1 MPRQKRYLSIV
12 GGAAP
17 HFCHPPVCQA
27 HLPIEIPI
35 FPSHP
40 RLIPSRGRY
49 PLTRPGYV
57 QPVDALHAHF
67 ARRGWRP
74 FAFQEAV
81 WAAYSAGQSGLVHAS
96 TGTGKTLAAW
106 GGMLIEESQLRLA
119 MTQPAA
125 PMRSQTGPAGNAR
138 KSKATRLTRGIPKA
152 PSSDPAPANCSQHEA
167 NSVQAA
173 GMPAVAPAPLLPGAS
188 APGLRYLWLTPM
200 RALAADT
207 HKSLTEA
214 AIAIGLMQDEQD
226 HRFRIELR
234 TGDTTSAVKLK
245 QRELPPHALITTPE
259 SLSVMLSYPQ
269 MQPHFA
275 GLRGIVVDEWHE
287 LMGSKRGVQTELCLA
302 HLRACSPAARTWGLS
317 ATLGNTTEALDA
329 LLGNSAARRSAVLV
343 KGEAGKLYNF
353 EVLIPESI
361 ERFPWAGHLGIR
373 MLQPVLQRIERAV
386 TTLVFTNTRSQSEI
400 WFQSI
405 LRARPDLI
413 GQVAI
418 HHGSLDRDLRSRVED
433 LTKRGK
439 LRAVVCTSSLDLGVD
454 FPPVDQVVQIGSP
467 KGIARLMQRAGRSGH
482 QPGRTSTV
490 LCVPTSA
497 LELVEFAAARDAMER
512 KAIEAR
518 TPLRLSLD
526 VLCQHILT
534 LACGA
539 GPQGLDADALRDE
552 VRSTYAFAEMTDLH
566 WQWAIEFAAQG
577 GKALTAYG
585 RFARLIEKVNQD
597 TGELRYTVANQ
608 PLVKLH
614 RLGIGT
620 ITSDP
625 SINIALRSGKVL
637 GSIEEGFISKLQPGD
652 VFVFSGKRLRFV
664 RIQQL
669 TATVDP
675 AQHLK
680 SGRVPSWAGTRMPLS
695 HELAE
700 AVKVKLAQADA
711 QSFIGPEMQAV
722 RPLLELQRQWSA
734 LPKPGELVIERLRSA
749 EGYHAFVYPLA
760 GRLVHEGLVA
770 LTAYRIAQRKPH
782 TFSMSAND
790 YGFEL
795 LSATPFELDA
805 DAWRA
810 LLSVDCLAED
820 LLGCVNQAEL
830 ARRQFREIA
839 RIAGLIVPSYPGQ
852 ARSGQARSGRQLQA
866 SSELFFD
873 VFTEFDPSNMLL
885 GQARREVLERQ
896 LEFAR
901 TLRTL
906 ESIAAM
912 KLTIVAVAKLTPFAF
927 PLWVDRLRQQLTS
940 EKHEDRIQRMLSHL
954 EAAAANPAASAQAE
968 PDFSDPQHELEAP
981 PVRNRR
987 GRSPDKQAKVKV
999 PWRRP
1004 RL

>member
-1 MPRQKRYLSIV
+1 
-12 GGAAP
+12 
-17 HFCHPPVCQA
+17 
-27 HLPIEIPI
+27 
-35 FPSHP
+35 
-40 RLIPSRGRY
+40 
-49 PLTRPGYV
+49 
-57 QPVDALHAHF
+57 
-67 ARRGWRP
+67 
-74 FAFQEAV
+74 
-81 WAAYSAGQSGLVHAS
+81 
-96 TGTGKTLAAW
+96 
-106 GGMLIEESQLRLA
+106 MLIEESQQRLA
-119 MTQPAA
+119 MTDAA
-125 PMRSQTGPAGNAR
+125 EIPRGRAS
-138 KSKATRLTRGIPKA
+138 KSTAAKPKAIKLTRGIPKGQ
-152 PSSDPAPANCSQHEA
+152 PIELVTQSSSENDTDGAQQAESPALSP
-167 NSVQAA
+167 
-173 GMPAVAPAPLLPGAS
+173 PPLLPGTS

-214 AIAIGLMQDEQD
+214 ALAIGLMHDEHD
-226 HRFRIELR
+226 PRFRIELR

-245 QRELPPHALITTPE
+245 QRESPPHALITTPE

-269 MQPHFA
+269 MRHHLA

-302 HLRACSPAARTWGLS
+302 HLRTCSPGARTWGLS

-329 LLGNSAARRSAVLV
+329 LLGDTAARRDAVLV
-343 KGEAGKLYNF
+343 RGETGKLYNF

-373 MLQPVLQRIERAV
+373 MLQPVLRRIEQAV

-418 HHGSLDRDLRSRVED
+418 HHGSLDRNLRSKVED

-454 FPPVDQVVQIGSP
+454 FPPVDQVIQIGSP

-490 LCVPTSA
+490 VCVPTNA

-512 KAIEAR
+512 KAVEAR
-518 TPLRLSLD
+518 SPLKLSLD

-539 GPQGLDADALRDE
+539 GAQGLDADALRDE

-585 RFARLIEKVNQD
+585 RFARLIEKINEH
-597 TGELRYTVANQ
+597 TGEIRYTVAAQ

-625 SINIALRSGKVL
+625 SVNIALRSGKVL

-652 VFVFSGKRLRFV
+652 VFVFSGRRLRFKKL
-664 RIQQL
+664 QQL
-669 TATVDP
+669 TATVEP
-675 AQHLK
+675 APNVK

-711 QSFIGPEMQAV
+711 GEYIGPEMQAV
-722 RPLLELQRQWSA
+722 RPLLELQHEWSA

-770 LTAYRIAQRKPH
+770 LAAYRIAQRKPH

-795 LSATPFELDA
+795 LSPTPFELDA
-805 DAWRA
+805 NGWRE
-810 LLSVDCLAED
+810 LLSVDRLTED

-839 RIAGLIVPSYPGQ
+839 RIAGLIVPSFP
-852 ARSGQARSGRQLQA
+852 GQARSGRQLQA

-912 KLTIVAVAKLTPFAF
+912 KLTIVGVPKLTPFAF

-940 EKHEDRIQRMLSHL
+940 EKHEDRIQRMLTHL
-954 EAAAANPAASAQAE
+954 EAAATKLAASAPGNAADITGDTLGSAPLTE
-968 PDFSDPQHELEAP
+968 PNFDDAGDGPQT
-981 PVRNRR
+981 PVRKRR
-987 GRSPDKQAKVKV
+987 SRSPDKQAKAKV

>member
-1 MPRQKRYLSIV
+1 M
-12 GGAAP
+12 
-17 HFCHPPVCQA
+17 
-27 HLPIEIPI
+27 
-35 FPSHP
+35 
-40 RLIPSRGRY
+40 
-49 PLTRPGYV
+49 
-57 QPVDALHAHF
+57 DALHANF
-67 ARRGWRP
+67 ARRGWTP
-74 FAFQEAV
+74 FAFQESV
-81 WAAYSAGQSGLVHAS
+81 WAAYAAGRSGLVHAS

-106 GGMLIEESQLRLA
+106 GGMLIEESHARLA
-119 MTQPAA
+119 QLQAGHSA
-125 PMRSQTGPAGNAR
+125 PRAVATAKVVAVKPR
-138 KSKATRLTRGIPKA
+138 KPTRGIPKTIA
-152 PSSDPAPANCSQHEA
+152 RPSPLPEPTDLGATGEPGT
-167 NSVQAA
+167 AA
-173 GMPAVAPAPLLPGAS
+173 LPLLPGTS

-214 AIAIGLMQDEQD
+214 AMAIGLMDDEHD
-226 HRFRIELR
+226 PRFRIELR

-245 QRELPPHALITTPE
+245 QREAPPHALITTPE

-269 MQPHFA
+269 MRPHFA

-302 HLRACSPAARTWGLS
+302 HLRTCSPAARTWGLS

-329 LLGNSAARRSAVLV
+329 LLGNSAARRDAVLV
-343 KGEAGKLYNF
+343 KGEAGKIYNF

-373 MLQPVLQRIERAV
+373 MLQPVLQRIAQAV

-413 GQVAI
+413 GHIAI

-439 LRAVVCTSSLDLGVD
+439 LKAVVCTSSLDLGVD
-454 FPPVDQVVQIGSP
+454 FPPVDQVIQIGSP

-518 TPLRLSLD
+518 SPLKLSLD

-539 GPQGLDADALRDE
+539 GPEGLDADALRDE

-585 RFARLIEKVNQD
+585 RFSRLIEKVNED
-597 TGELRYTVANQ
+597 TGEIRYTVATQ
-608 PLVKLH
+608 PLVKQH

-637 GSIEEGFISKLQPGD
+637 GSIEEGFISRLQPGD
-652 VFVFSGKRLRFV
+652 VFVFSGKRLRLV

-669 TATVDP
+669 TATVDY

-711 QSFIGPEMQAV
+711 QSFIGPEMLAV

-749 EGYHAFVYPLA
+749 EGFHAFVYPLA

-770 LTAYRIAQRKPH
+770 LTAYRIAQRRPH
-782 TFSMSAND
+782 SFSMSAND

-795 LSATPFELDA
+795 LSPTAFELDA
-805 DAWRA
+805 DAWRE
-810 LLSVDCLAED
+810 LLSADRLAED
-820 LLGCVNQAEL
+820 LLGCVNQSEL

-839 RIAGLIVPSYPGQ
+839 RIAGLIIPSYP
-852 ARSGQARSGRQLQA
+852 GQARSGRQLQA

-912 KLTIVAVAKLTPFAF
+912 KLTVVTVSKLTPFAF

-940 EKHEDRIQRMLSHL
+940 EKYEDRIQRMLSHL
-954 EAAAANPAASAQAE
+954 EAAAMNPAATGQAE
-968 PDFSDPQHELEAP
+968 PNFSEASDQPEAP

-987 GRSPDKQAKVKV
+987 GRSPDKQAKTKV